1 MSTSTIVAKNR
12 AGLIEIL
19 SAPPCSGEG
28 ERPRKLG
35 LELERIVRDKVS
47 GHTIAYADE
56 PGIRQLLEGWERYFS
71 PHERTMI
78 DGHLFGYTGSVRLR
92 DGSSVGI
99 SISLEPGSQLEASV
113 GPATSAT
120 ALTAALEVFD
130 AQFAVITHEMGVE
143 WELVAEGFNS
153 HVCDPNSV
161 PLIDKK
167 RYHLMDA
174 YLSQTG
180 RYARDMM
187 RCSTSTQVSVD
198 LSCGA
203 GFGGHK
209 TYQLAVALGP
219 ILSFLTDNAQSW
231 RGLSPQD
238 TPRMVRARIWE
249 QVDPARCGTI
259 PGTFSEN
266 FGPENY
272 VDWLC
277 GIRPI
282 LFTDQGGTTTSTGNE
297 TVADILSQRPLSH
310 QELAHLLSMVFPD
323 TRLKGFAEMRT
334 TDSLPPQ
341 LAGSLAA
348 FMKALFYCP
357 EAHDRA
363 IHLLVNKTD
372 EACIIDAWEALKS
385 QGWDASVYGHP
396 LTDIIDELMEVAT
409 QTLQGD
415 PDQAL
420 VENLFSLWRSRRVP
434 RDMDSH

>member
-1 MSTSTIVAKNR
+1 
-12 AGLIEIL
+12 
-19 SAPPCSGEG
+19 
-28 ERPRKLG
+28 
-35 LELERIVRDKVS
+35 
-47 GHTIAYADE
+47 
-56 PGIRQLLEGWERYFS
+56 
-71 PHERTMI
+71 MI
-78 DGHLFGYTGSVRLR
+78 DGHLFGYTGSVQLR

-120 ALTAALEVFD
+120 TLTAALEVFD
-130 AQFAVITHEMGVE
+130 AQFAAITHEMSVN

-198 LSCGA
+198 LSCGT

-219 ILSFLTDNAQSW
+219 ILSFLTDNARSW
-231 RGLSPQD
+231 RGLSYKD

-259 PGTFSEN
+259 PGTFSED
-266 FGPENY
+266 FGPESY
-272 VDWLC
+272 ADWLC

-282 LFTDQGGTTTSTGNE
+282 LFTDQEGTTTSTGNE
-297 TVADILSQRPLSH
+297 TVADILSQRLLSR

-363 IHLLVNKTD
+363 VHLLVNTTD
-372 EACIIDAWEALKS
+372 EASITDAWEALKS

-409 QTLQGD
+409 QALQGD
-415 PDQAL
+415 PDQVL
-420 VENLFSLWRSRRVP
+420 LESLFSLWRSRQVP
-434 RDMDSH
+434 RDLNN